1 MRFFSPE
8 ITFAVKA
15 SDGSNDE
22 AGAAR
27 ASQSM

>member
-1 MRFFSPE
+1 MRFFFPK

-27 ASQSM
+27 ASKSV